1 MGKKKDIDIVLE
13 ALKESPERYE
23 RGEGGR
29 EGGSAGGRE
38 STRAREEGVH

>member
-29 EGGSAGGRE
+29 EGGRE
-38 STRAREEGVH
+38 